1 MPRKPKT
8 EDAIAIPPVEQ
19 SIGRYIQSVS
29 EALVPTSPVAT
40 PMPVYSGEEMSAALE
55 AYQQLQRALDQK
67 MPEAILTINGKPFRT
82 KKYWLT
88 IARAFNLS
96 VGAIRDSEKR
106 VVTEDGDWGY
116 SVVYRAVAPGGAYAD
131 GDGAVMASEKFGDSG
146 TVHNVRS
153 HAHTRARNRAISNLC
168 GFGEVSADEIN
179 RDSGSE
185 NGIPRR
191 SRTPVTVGARNAV
204 ESKPVEKKKRKAK
217 GDHKSTLPPG
227 LESTDLTGEP
237 EHVTE
242 VTFKRD
248 LGNAKLFHVV
258 TNHRKYTCIDEEPR
272 VMAEG
277 ALETDQRVEMIWEP
291 KQTKKQPGKKQ
302 GTFNA
307 LKECNF
313 INTPA
318 PTKVEKEV
326 ADSVDVDV
334 ERAEVLTVDEIP
346 F

>member
-1 MPRKPKT
+1 VATRKQKK
-8 EDAIAIPPVEQ
+8 EDVIVIPSVEQ
-19 SIGRYIQSVS
+19 SS
-29 EALVPTSPVAT
+29 EALVPASPVAT
-40 PMPVYSGEEMSAALE
+40 PMPVHSGEEMSLALE
-55 AYQQLQRALDQK
+55 AYQQLQKALDRK
-67 MPEAILTINGKPFRT
+67 MPEAILMIKGKPFRT

-88 IARAFNLS
+88 ISRAFNLS
-96 VGAIRDSEKR
+96 VGSIQDSEKR

-116 SVVYRAVAPGGAYAD
+116 SVVYRAIAPGGAYAD
-131 GDGAVMASEKFGDSG
+131 GDGAVMVSEKFGDSG

-179 RDSGSE
+179 ED
-185 NGIPRR
+185 NGIPARQ
-191 SRTPVTVGARNAV
+191 RTPIEVVARKAA
-204 ESKPVEKKKRKAK
+204 ESRLVEKKVKKAK
-217 GDHKSTLPPG
+217 TNRKSTLPPG
-227 LESTDLTGEP
+227 LVSTDLTGEP

-248 LGNAKLFHVV
+248 LGNKKLYHVL
-258 TNHRKYTCIDEEPR
+258 TNHRKYTCIEEEPR

-277 ALETDQRVEMIWEP
+277 ALETEQRVEMVWEP
-291 KQTKKQPGKKQ
+291 KETKKQPGKKQ

-307 LKECNF
+307 LNEVNY
-313 INTPA
+313 INDPA
-318 PTKVEKEV
+318 PDPVTKEV

-334 ERAEVLTVDEIP
+334 KQADVLTLDEIP